1 MLKIISAPG
10 RPLSGSVS
18 LPGDKSISHRAALF
32 AALAEGESR
41 IENLLV
47 AGVTEAMLKALADL
61 GVRWELDG
69 NRLIVQG
76 RGFNSWVQPPEPFFL
91 DCGNSGTT
99 MRLLAG
105 ALAALGLPAV
115 LDGSPGLR
123 RRPMNRIV
131 APLQAMG
138 APIQASPDTTAPLR
152 VEARSQDR
160 ILDALDYTL
169 PVASAQVKSCL
180 LVAALAADGP
190 SVLREPGPSRDH
202 SERMLRSMGVSVTS
216 TSERSNLIPNTY
228 YVTRLDPPRP
238 LRLSP
243 LNVAIPGDISS
254 AAFFI
259 VAAAI
264 TPGSRVT
271 LKDVGLNPT
280 RTGLLDALRSMGSE
294 IQVIQ
299 HAERSGEPVG
309 DIQVSYVPLQGTHIS
324 GSLVVRMIDEF
335 PVFAIAA
342 SCAQGQ
348 TRISQAEEL
357 RHKESDRISALCAEL
372 RKLGINSIETPDG
385 FIINGGYMNQGGIV
399 EAHGDHRLAMA
410 LSVAGL
416 VSQSPVIVDGAQ
428 VVTESFPEFSTKL
441 KDLGADIRV
450 EI

>member
-1 MLKIISAPG
+1 
-10 RPLSGSVS
+10 
-18 LPGDKSISHRAALF
+18 
-32 AALAEGESR
+32 
-41 IENLLV
+41 
-47 AGVTEAMLKALADL
+47 
-61 GVRWELDG
+61 
-69 NRLIVQG
+69 
-76 RGFNSWVQPPEPFFL
+76 
-91 DCGNSGTT
+91 
-99 MRLLAG
+99 
-105 ALAALGLPAV
+105 
-115 LDGSPGLR
+115 
-123 RRPMNRIV
+123 
-131 APLQAMG
+131 
-138 APIQASPDTTAPLR
+138 
-152 VEARSQDR
+152 
-160 ILDALDYTL
+160 
-169 PVASAQVKSCL
+169 
-180 LVAALAADGP
+180 
-190 SVLREPGPSRDH
+190 
-202 SERMLRSMGVSVTS
+202 
-216 TSERSNLIPNTY
+216 
-228 YVTRLDPPRP
+228 

-410 LSVAGL
+410 LSVADWF
-416 VSQSPVIVDGAQ
+416 PKAQ
-428 VVTESFPEFSTKL
+428 LS
-441 KDLGADIRV
+441 
-450 EI
+450 